1 MAWHPKYVGGRIEF
15 SNREGASITV
25 FSTIDSGSI
34 TINLTKLDIRL
45 FNAYWNS
52 DGLIVQ
58 TEDGKTILVRC
69 KRERNKSTE
78 DMMSQFWGHDLISSE
93 EGNRIRR
100 DTELQNRIDA
110 KYDNVIVW
118 CCYDEDLPYV
128 DKSLQDEI
136 LQGYVIIQ
144 KLKIKENWNMAK
156 QGDADAQ
163 NEVGRYYQNGI
174 GVAKDD
180 AEAVSWYRKA
190 ADQGHANA
198 QDNLGWMYQN
208 GLGVE
213 QNYIEA
219 VSWYRKAADQ
229 GHANAQN
236 NMGWMYQNGLG
247 VEQNYIEAVSWY
259 RKAADQGHANAQNN
273 MGWMYQNG
281 LGVTQDETEAVK
293 WYRLAAKQGN
303 TYAQNNLKKLTE

>member
-128 DKSLQDEI
+128 DEI
-136 LQGYVIIQ
+136 LQRYVIIQ
-144 KLKIKENWNMAK
+144 KLKIKGNWNMAK

-219 VSWYRKAADQ
+219 VSWYRT
-229 GHANAQN
+229 
-236 NMGWMYQNGLG
+236 
-247 VEQNYIEAVSWY
+247 
-259 RKAADQGHANAQNN
+259 AADQGHANAQNN

>member
-1 MAWHPKYVGGRIEF
+1 
-15 SNREGASITV
+15 
-25 FSTIDSGSI
+25 
-34 TINLTKLDIRL
+34 
-45 FNAYWNS
+45 
-52 DGLIVQ
+52 
-58 TEDGKTILVRC
+58 
-69 KRERNKSTE
+69 
-78 DMMSQFWGHDLISSE
+78 MSQFWGHDLISPK

-100 DTELQNRIDA
+100 DTELELELQT
-110 KYDNVIVW
+110 KYDNVIEW
-118 CCYDEDLPYV
+118 RCYDEDLPYV
-128 DKSLQDEI
+128 GNILQDDI
-136 LQGYVIIQ
+136 LQRYVIVQ
-144 KLKIKENWNMAK
+144 KQKIKENWNMAK

-180 AEAVSWYRKA
+180 AEATSWYRRA

-208 GLGVE
+208 GLGVA
-213 QNYIEA
+213 QNYVEA

-236 NMGWMYQNGLG
+236 N
-247 VEQNYIEAVSWY
+247 V
-259 RKAADQGHANAQNN
+259 
-273 MGWMYQNG
+273 GWMYQNG

-303 TYAQNNLKKLTE
+303 TYAQNNLKKLTEK

>member
-1 MAWHPKYVGGRIEF
+1 MAWHPKFVGGRIEF

-52 DGLIVQ
+52 DGLIVK

-78 DMMSQFWGHDLISSE
+78 DMMSQFWGHHLISLE

-100 DTELQNRIDA
+100 DTELQNRIDE

-128 DKSLQDEI
+128 DKILQDEI
-136 LQGYVIIQ
+136 LQEYVIDQ
-144 KLKIKENWNMAK
+144 KQKIKENWNMAK

-163 NEVGRYYQNGI
+163 NEVGRYYQKGI

-180 AEAVSWYRKA
+180 AEATSWYRKA
-190 ADQGHANA
+190 AEQGHANA
-198 QDNLGWMYQN
+198 QDNLGWMYQK

-219 VSWYRKAADQ
+219 V
-229 GHANAQN
+229 N
-236 NMGWMYQNGLG
+236 
-247 VEQNYIEAVSWY
+247 WY